1 MIGKNWKRKEIVEK
15 EGGTRNAKQVPV
27 NLLKSLDPKKEEG
40 PST

>member
-1 MIGKNWKRKEIVEK
+1 MEKIGRGRKSLKRKE
-15 EGGTRNAKQVPV
+15 GTRNAKQVPV